1 MTFGQALII
10 YFLIPVLN
18 ILVLLIFV
26 NVVLSWLVSFNV
38 VNPRNQFV
46 NTIWR
51 ATNALTEPV
60 LSPIRR
66 LLPPLGGID
75 LSPLV
80 LLLLIFFVREWI
92 ILGQICPLLGPEIY
106 CR

>member
-10 YFLIPVLN
+10 YFIIPVLN

-26 NVVLSWLVSFNV
+26 NVVLSWLVAFNV
-38 VNPRNQFV
+38 VNPQNQFV

-51 ATNALTEPV
+51 ATSALTEPV
-60 LSPIRR
+60 LGPIRR
-66 LLPPLGGID
+66 ILPPLGGID

-80 LLLLIFFVREWI
+80 LLLIIFFVREWVI
-92 ILGQICPLLGPEIY
+92 MGQIFPALG
-106 CR
+106 

>member
-10 YFLIPVLN
+10 YFIIPVLN

-26 NVVLSWLVSFNV
+26 NVVLSWLVAFNV

-51 ATNALTEPV
+51 VTSGLTEPV
-60 LSPIRR
+60 LAPIRR
-66 LLPPLGGID
+66 VLPPLGGID

-80 LLLLIFFVREWI
+80 LLLVIFFVREWVI
-92 ILGQICPLLGPEIY
+92 MGQIFPLLG
-106 CR
+106 

>member
-10 YFLIPVLN
+10 YFIIPVLN

-26 NVVLSWLVSFNV
+26 NVVLSWLVAFNV
-38 VNPRNQFV
+38 VNPHNQFV
-46 NTIWR
+46 NAIWR

-66 LLPPLGGID
+66 ILPPLGGID

-80 LLLLIFFVREWI
+80 LLLIIFFVKEWVI
-92 ILGQICPLLGPEIY
+92 MGQIFPLLG
-106 CR
+106 

>member
-1 MTFGQALII
+1 MSFGQALIV
-10 YFLIPVLN
+10 YFVIPVLN

-26 NVVLSWLVSFNV
+26 NVVLSWLVAFNV

-46 NTIWR
+46 NAIWR

-60 LSPIRR
+60 LAPIRR
-66 LLPPLGGID
+66 ILPPLGGID

-80 LLLLIFFVREWI
+80 LLLIIFFVREWVI
-92 ILGQICPLLGPEIY
+92 MGQLFPLLG
-106 CR
+106 

>member
-10 YFLIPVLN
+10 YFIIPVLN

-26 NVVLSWLVSFNV
+26 NVVLSWLVAFNV
-38 VNPRNQFV
+38 VNPHNQFV

-66 LLPPLGGID
+66 ILPPLGGID

-80 LLLLIFFVREWI
+80 LLLIIFFVREWVI
-92 ILGQICPLLGPEIY
+92 MGQIFPLLG
-106 CR
+106 

>member
-10 YFLIPVLN
+10 YFIIPVLN

-26 NVVLSWLVSFNV
+26 NVVLSWLVAFNV

-51 ATNALTEPV
+51 VTSSLTEPV
-60 LSPIRR
+60 LAPIRR
-66 LLPPLGGID
+66 VLPPLGGID

-80 LLLLIFFVREWI
+80 LLLLIFFVREWVI
-92 ILGQICPLLGPEIY
+92 MGQLFPLLG
-106 CR
+106 

>member
-10 YFLIPVLN
+10 YFIIPVLN

-26 NVVLSWLVSFNV
+26 NVVLSWLVAFNV
-38 VNPRNQFV
+38 VNPQNQFV

-60 LSPIRR
+60 LAPIRR
-66 LLPPLGGID
+66 ILPPLGGID

-80 LLLLIFFVREWI
+80 LLLIIFFVREWVI
-92 ILGQICPLLGPEIY
+92 MGQIFPRLG
-106 CR
+106 